1 MAKEY
6 VDYIE
11 AYKELDEQFMDW
23 KNLFKDV
30 RDYILPRRGKFI
42 DDATDSAQGGEKR
55 HDMIIDGTATKAI
68 RTLAAGM
75 HGGLTSPAMRWFRL
89 VPQDVRMVK
98 PGGSVAEWLE
108 TVERLFYA
116 VLARSNFYSTIHT
129 FYEEESGFGTGVILT
144 EEDDEKLVRFRIITA
159 GEYRIDNNEKGL
171 IDTVYRLYYMNS
183 KQMKQKFGYDVLP
196 PTIQEEI
203 NNNNPYSW
211 HKILHCVEPNASRD
225 SRKIDNRNMA
235 FNSVYMMYDERD
247 KYPAHLTDPFLSRK
261 GYIENPYAAARWAV
275 IGNEAYGVCPGH
287 DLLGDVKQLQVVTLA
302 KMEAQEKMVRPP
314 MRVPSQYKDVLD
326 TRPDGMNWVDVLDD
340 SAIQPLYAINYDVRC
355 TKEDILD
362 LRQQI
367 KEGFYNDLFMM
378 LAQSTSIQPKT
389 ATEIAALQEEKL
401 IMLGPVIERQFHE
414 VHDPIL
420 SRLWGIFSRHKLI
433 PPAPPELSGQEL
445 KIEYISLLA
454 EAQKRVGVSA
464 VTNTVAF
471 ITQLGQVLPAALDK
485 LDVDKTVDIYAEL
498 YGAPSGVINSEEG
511 VASIRASRQQQE
523 QALQQ
528 QQQVETMATGAK
540 GAKDLAKAPMDEN
553 NALTALMG
561 QATGQ
566 TTQGV

>member
-1 MAKEY
+1 MAKEPK
-6 VDYIE
+6 DYIE
-11 AYKELDEQFMDW
+11 AFKELDEQFRDW
-23 KNLFKDV
+23 KLLFKDV

-42 DDATDSAQGGEKR
+42 DDTDSAQGGEKR
-55 HDMIIDGTATKAI
+55 HDLIIDGTATKAI

-89 VPQDVRMVK
+89 IPQDVRMVK
-98 PGGSVAEWLE
+98 PGGRVAEWLE

-129 FYEEESGFGTGVILT
+129 FYEEESGFGTGVILS
-144 EEDDEKLVRFRIITA
+144 EEDDEKLVRFRIVTA
-159 GEYRIDNNEKGL
+159 GEYRIDNNEKGMV
-171 IDTVYRLYYMNS
+171 DTVYRLYYMNS
-183 KQMKQKFGYDVLP
+183 KQLREKFGFDNLP
-196 PTIQEEI
+196 ETIQKELTD
-203 NNNNPYSW
+203 NSPYTWS
-211 HKILHCVEPNASRD
+211 KVLHCVEPNYSRN
-225 SRKIDNRNMA
+225 SRKIDNRNMP
-235 FNSVYMMYDERD
+235 FSSIYLMYDEKD
-247 KYPAHLTDPFLSRK
+247 HFLKKS
-261 GYIENPYAAARWAV
+261 GYIENAYSAARWAV

-326 TRPDGMNWVDVLDD
+326 TRPDGMNWVDALEGKD
-340 SAIQPLYAINYDVRC
+340 AIGPLYAINYDVRG

-420 SRLWGIFSRHKLI
+420 ARLWGIISRNKLI
-433 PPAPPELSGQEL
+433 PPAPPELAGQEL

-464 VTNTVAF
+464 VANTVAF
-471 ITQLGQVLPAALDK
+471 ITQLGQILPAALDK

-498 YGAPSGVINSEEG
+498 YGAPSGVINDEES
-511 VASIRASRQQQE
+511 VTAIRGARQQQE

-528 QQQVETMATGAK
+528 QQMVETLATGAK

-553 NALTALMG
+553 NALTTLMG

-566 TTQGV
+566 PNG

>member
-6 VDYIE
+6 KDYIE
-11 AYKELDEQFMDW
+11 AYKELDEQFKDW
-23 KNLFKDV
+23 KNLYKDI

-42 DDATDSAQGGEKR
+42 DDLDTAAGGVKR

-75 HGGLTSPAMRWFRL
+75 HGGLTSPAMRWFRI

-98 PGGSVAEWLE
+98 PGGRVAEWLE

-129 FYEEESGFGTGVILT
+129 FYEEEAGFGTGVILT
-144 EEDDEKLVRFRIITA
+144 EEDLEKLVRFRIITA

-171 IDTVYRLYYMNS
+171 VDTVYRLYYMNS
-183 KQMKQKFGYDVLP
+183 KQMREKFGYDVLP
-196 PTIQEEI
+196 ETIKTELDS
-203 NNNNPYSW
+203 NNPYSW
-211 HKILHCVEPNASRD
+211 HKILHCVEPNLSRNI
-225 SRKIDNRNMA
+225 RKSDNRNMP
-235 FNSVYMMYDERD
+235 FSSVYMLYEE
-247 KYPAHLTDPFLSRK
+247 YSLFNSANPFLSKK

-287 DLLGDVKQLQVVTLA
+287 DLLGDVKQLQVVTMA

-340 SAIQPLYAINYDVRC
+340 SAIQPLYAINYDVRGA
-355 TKEDILD
+355 KEDILD
-362 LRQQI
+362 LRAQI

-420 SRLWGIFSRHKLI
+420 SRLWGIFTRNKLI
-433 PPAPPELSGQEL
+433 PPAPPELAGQEL

-464 VTNTVAF
+464 VANTVAF
-471 ITQLGQVLPAALDK
+471 ITQLGQILPAALDK

-498 YGAPSGVINSEEG
+498 YGAPSGVINDDES
-511 VASIRASRQQQE
+511 VAAIRQSRQEVENQ
-523 QALQQ
+523 LKQQ
-528 QQQVETMATGAK
+528 QMVETLAAGAK

-553 NALTALMG
+553 NALTAIMG
-561 QATGQ
+561 QAGGQ
-566 TTQGV
+566 PQGG